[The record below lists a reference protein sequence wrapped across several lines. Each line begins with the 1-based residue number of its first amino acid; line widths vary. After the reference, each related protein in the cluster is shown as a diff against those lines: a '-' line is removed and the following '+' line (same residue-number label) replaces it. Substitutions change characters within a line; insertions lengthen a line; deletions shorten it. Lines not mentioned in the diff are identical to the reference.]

1 MRISPSAKQ
10 ISHRVHDEVLKPASF
25 FPYLP
30 FDVILRATEIAAVGL
45 LPKPRR
51 PIWDSSIWKILYTR
65 AVSQQ
70 KRAANDQI
78 VESLLSSGKKNASG
92 ASDKKASRTKRLFDM

>member
-30 FDVILRATEIAAVGL
+30 FDVLLRATEIAAVGL

-70 KRAANDQI
+70 KACGERPDCRIAAVLRQ
-78 VESLLSSGKKNASG
+78 EKCL
-92 ASDKKASRTKRLFDM
+92 RCE